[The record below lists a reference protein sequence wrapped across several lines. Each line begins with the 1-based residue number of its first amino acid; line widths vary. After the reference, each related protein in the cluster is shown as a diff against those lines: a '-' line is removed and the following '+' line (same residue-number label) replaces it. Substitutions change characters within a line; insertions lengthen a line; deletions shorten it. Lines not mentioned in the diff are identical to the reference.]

1 MYVVERRSYGMQAP
15 VEDKF
20 EECVK
25 CGIML
30 SETEMTVWSYKG
42 TRFIGKFCS
51 LECADDRK

>member
-1 MYVVERRSYGMQAP
+1 VVERRSYGMQAP

-51 LECADDRK
+51 LECADDRT